1 MSTNDTGAGMIFCE
15 SKISASLSSRGSGS
29 PTTPTFG
36 SIVANG

>member
-1 MSTNDTGAGMIFCE
+1 MSTNDTGAGITFCE
-15 SKISASLSSRGSGS
+15 SCISASLPSRGSGK